1 MTVWLNS
8 RGLAVNRKRVQRL
21 MRLMGLEAIYP
32 RPRTSLAHPSHK
44 ISPYLLR
51 DLAIIHPHQVW
62 STNITYIPMPQGF
75 MYLVAT
81 WIGIVG
87 MCCSGDYPIRW
98 RGV

>member
-32 RPRTSLAHPSHK
+32 RPRTSLAHPSPK
-44 ISPYLLR
+44 IYPYLLR

-62 STNITYIPMPQGF
+62 STDITSIPMPQGF
-75 MYLVAT
+75 MYLVA
-81 WIGIVG
+81 IMGV
-87 MCCSGDYPIRW
+87 SAYPPESAYSSI
-98 RGV
+98 